1 MDAAARM
8 RGPARAPRIFD
19 LIPWTLRRSGRDVIQ
34 LYDSLSAVMGLATG
48 GTMLNFGYWE
58 DGDGPGAAQR
68 RMALKA
74 ADLARLEPGQTVVD
88 AGCGYGEPARLWEE
102 SRGPLRVV
110 RADINRA
117 HAAGGVCADA
127 QALPLR
133 DSCADAV
140 VALESA
146 QHFGR
151 LEEFARE
158 SRRVLRPG
166 GRLALAVP
174 VAAGGRL
181 GLLRLTWASERHA
194 ASAVEEALRGCF
206 SVDSAERVG
215 SRVYEPLWRHYESHR
230 ESISE
235 RINSQYP
242 RYVERILHAS
252 LKSMARAAE
261 RGAIEYM
268 MISCTKTT

>member
-1 MDAAARM
+1 MQ
-8 RGPARAPRIFD
+8 GPTRVPRIFD
-19 LIPWTLRRSGRDVIQ
+19 LVPWTLRRSGRDVIR

-58 DGDGPGAAQR
+58 DGDEPGAAQR
-68 RMALKA
+68 RMALKT

-88 AGCGYGEPARLWEE
+88 AGCGYGEPARLWEA
-102 SRGPLRVV
+102 SCGPLRVV
-110 RADINRA
+110 RADINKT
-117 HAAGGVCADA
+117 HAAGGVCADV
-127 QALPLR
+127 QVLPLR

-151 LEEFARE
+151 LGEFARE

-166 GRLALAVP
+166 GRLALAIP

-194 ASAVEEALRGCF
+194 APAVEKALRDCF
-206 SVDSAERVG
+206 NIDSVERVG
-215 SRVYEPLWRHYESHR
+215 SRVYGPLWRHYESHR
-230 ESISE
+230 ESISA

-242 RYVERILHAS
+242 RYVEQILHAS

-261 RGAIEYM
+261 RGAIDYL
-268 MISCTKTT
+268 MISCTKAP